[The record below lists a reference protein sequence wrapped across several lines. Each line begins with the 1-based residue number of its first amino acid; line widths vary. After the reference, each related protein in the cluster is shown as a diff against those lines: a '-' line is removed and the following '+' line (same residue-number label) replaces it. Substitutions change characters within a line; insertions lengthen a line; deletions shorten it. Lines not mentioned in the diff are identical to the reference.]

1 MATAIVK
8 SPFGGH
14 AVGDILTGAEADAA
28 LSGPESRYVMRKA
41 DPAAAAPPPVVVPAA
56 PAAPRVELV
65 VIEGFDGHDADTVIS
80 DPAEIAEIE
89 QGPNAGKV
97 RRVVI

>member
-41 DPAAAAPPPVVVPAA
+41 DPVSAPPAPPA
-56 PAAPRVELV
+56 PPRIELV
-65 VIEGFDGHDADTVIS
+65 VIEEFEGHPADTLITDAAVI
-80 DPAEIAEIE
+80 EEIE
-89 QGPNAGKV
+89 QGPNAGNV
-97 RRVVI
+97 RRVAVI